1 MAFGELG
8 MAEGALQGGC
18 VSSGYLM
25 EAVNTS
31 QRLPQLVRL
40 FSGFRRR
47 RQVREKYCPYF
58 EA

>member
-1 MAFGELG
+1 MY
-8 MAEGALQGGC
+8 MH
-18 VSSGYLM
+18 LM

-31 QRLPQLVRL
+31 QRLPQIVRL

-47 RQVREKYCPYF
+47 RQVKEKYCPYF